1 MGDSAKTLGG
11 RAGQARLAGCPACGH
26 ARRRTA
32 GSRGEL
38 RLHRCTACGLV
49 FSDPQPREEVERRY
63 RETYDLA
70 AHFGAREARKT
81 LLYER
86 RLARL
91 PSPSAGHDRLF
102 DVGCADGQ
110 FLELARD
117 AGWQVCGV
125 DLNPP
130 AVMRTR
136 ARGIEVF
143 EGSLETME
151 DLPWHSFDLVT
162 SWDVLEHTA
171 QPRAFAE
178 RVARLLVPGGWL
190 ALTTL
195 NRRSLAFRVFGT
207 RWSMVVP
214 DHFTYW
220 DRHSLRSLF
229 TPLGLSVVRE
239 ETFGLGRDFV
249 QWVDS
254 ISGSARGGR
263 DPKARVRSGGWDTS
277 RGVVLFERA
286 LNAGF
291 RRLGGG
297 VGVEMVLRA
306 PMR

>member
-1 MGDSAKTLGG
+1 M
-11 RAGQARLAGCPACGH
+11 
-26 ARRRTA
+26 
-32 GSRGEL
+32 
-38 RLHRCTACGLV
+38 LHRCTACGVV
-49 FSDPQPREEVERRY
+49 FSDPQPREEVERLY

-70 AHFGAREARKT
+70 AHFGAREPRKT

-91 PSPSAGHDRLF
+91 PSPSAGHDRLC

-130 AVMRTR
+130 AVNRTR

-143 EGSLETME
+143 EGSLQAME
-151 DLPWHSFDLVT
+151 DLPWRSFDLVT

-178 RVARLLVPGGWL
+178 RAARLLVPGGWL

-220 DRHSLRSLF
+220 DMRSLRSLF
-229 TPLGLSVVRE
+229 TGLGLIVVRA

-249 QWVDS
+249 QWMDR
-254 ISGSARGGR
+254 ISRSGRAPEGR
-263 DPKARVRSGGWDTS
+263 DPGDGVQAGGWDTS
-277 RGVVLFERA
+277 PGVVLFERA

-306 PMR
+306 PVPRSRAAGR

>member
-1 MGDSAKTLGG
+1 M
-11 RAGQARLAGCPACGH
+11 
-26 ARRRTA
+26 
-32 GSRGEL
+32 
-38 RLHRCTACGLV
+38 LHRCTACGLV

-70 AHFGAREARKT
+70 AHFGAREPRKT

-91 PSPSAGHDRLF
+91 PSPSAGHDRLC
-102 DVGCADGQ
+102 DIGCADGQ

-125 DLNPP
+125 ELNPP
-130 AVMRTR
+130 AVKRTR
-136 ARGIEVF
+136 TRGIEVF
-143 EGSLETME
+143 EGSLEAIE
-151 DLPWHSFDLVT
+151 DLPWRSFDLVT

-171 QPRAFAE
+171 QPREFAE
-178 RVARLLVPGGWL
+178 RAARLLAPGGWL

-207 RWSMVVP
+207 NWSMVVP

-220 DRHSLRSLF
+220 DMRSLRSLF
-229 TPLGLSVVRE
+229 TSLGLIVIRQ

-249 QWVDS
+249 QWMDRFS
-254 ISGSARGGR
+254 RSGRAREGP
-263 DPKARVRSGGWDTS
+263 DPGNGVQAGGWDTS
-277 RGVVLFERA
+277 PGVVLLERA

-297 VGVEMVLRA
+297 VGLEMLLRA
-306 PMR
+306 PVPS